1 MTVNQISIF
10 LENKYGKLSEILA
23 LLAEEKIRIIAA
35 TVADTSEYGILRI
48 IVSDPQKAYKIL
60 KGNNVSANLTDVL
73 AIVTNS
79 CAGSFAQTLSCF
91 TKAGVSIEYMYCFS
105 ANEKS
110 ILILRTNN
118 REAAREVI
126 RRHKTYDQLRLGE
139 TADTDSQ
146 NKRGYEGIPLW
157 RTGHRHGRPSLVSYL
172 LKTFRDKRGDF
183 RQLPVGFDKAHIHH
197 PIEPK

>member
-79 CAGSFAQTLSCF
+79 SFAQTLSCF

-126 RRHKTYDQLRLGE
+126 RR
-139 TADTDSQ
+139 Q
-146 NKRGYEGIPLW
+146 NLEYICESDLIKL
-157 RTGHRHGRPSLVSYL
+157 
-172 LKTFRDKRGDF
+172 
-183 RQLPVGFDKAHIHH
+183 
-197 PIEPK
+197 